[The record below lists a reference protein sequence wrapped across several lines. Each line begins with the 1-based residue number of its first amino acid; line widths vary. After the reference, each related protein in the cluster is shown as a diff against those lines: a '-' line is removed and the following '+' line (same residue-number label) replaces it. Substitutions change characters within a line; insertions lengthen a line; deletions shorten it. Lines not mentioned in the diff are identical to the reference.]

1 MTKITF
7 KKILRIFTGTA
18 IILLYVLLLPAS
30 PEIYQWK
37 DKNGNIVFSDSPPG
51 EPEGLNVQTKKVR
64 LDRIDKPPATAF
76 TPLPKTETPRDTS
89 PPTVGRAE
97 PHSDIKV
104 LLYMTDWCP
113 YCKKA
118 REYINSI
125 GADLTEYNV
134 DKDKDR
140 RKEMLV
146 KSGGAKGVPLIDI
159 EGTIIRGFSPAAID
173 SAIEKRKNM

>member
-7 KKILRIFTGTA
+7 KNVLRIFTGTA
-18 IILLYVLLLPAS
+18 IILCYVLLLPAS

-37 DKNGNIVFSDSPPG
+37 DKNGNIVFSDT
-51 EPEGLNVQTKKVR
+51 EPEGIDAQIKKVR
-64 LDRIDKPPATAF
+64 LDRIDKPPAAAY
-76 TPLPKTETPRDTS
+76 TPLPKTETQRDNR

-173 SAIEKRKNM
+173 SAIEKRKSM

>member
-1 MTKITF
+1 MTKNTL
-7 KKILRIFTGTA
+7 KKIFQIFTGTA
-18 IILLYVLLLPAS
+18 IILCYVLLLPAS

-37 DKNGNIVFSDSPPG
+37 DKNGNIVFSDAP
-51 EPEGLNVQTKKVR
+51 PEGIDAQIKKVR
-64 LDRIDKPPATAF
+64 IDRIDKPPASTF
-76 TPLPKTETPRDTS
+76 TPLPKTETPRDNRQT
-89 PPTVGRAE
+89 
-97 PHSDIKV
+97 SDIKV

-113 YCKKA
+113 YCKKT

-173 SAIEKRKNM
+173 AAIEKRKSM

>member
-1 MTKITF
+1 MTKNIV
-7 KKILRIFTGTA
+7 KKILEISSGAA
-18 IILLYVLLLPAS
+18 IILFYVLLLPAF

-37 DKNGNIVFSDSPPG
+37 DKNGNIVFSDTP
-51 EPEGLNVQTKKVR
+51 PEGIDAQIKKVR
-64 LDRIDKPPATAF
+64 LDRIDKPPAAAY
-76 TPLPKTETPRDTS
+76 TPMPKTETQRDNR
-89 PPTVGRAE
+89 PPTVGRTE
-97 PHSDIKV
+97 PIKV

-118 REYINSI
+118 REYITSK
-125 GADLTEYNV
+125 GADLVEYNV

-159 EGTIIRGFSPAAID
+159 EGTIIRGFSPAEID
-173 SAIEKRKNM
+173 AAIEKRKNM